1 MIHEAMVLLLC
12 RREVPGKCQ
21 EAANLCFENAL
32 MRERER
38 EREPLLENALM
49 RLRASLRLRLSALHA
64 ARAAPRLSGDLFGR
78 KRGPVH

>member
-1 MIHEAMVLLLC
+1 
-12 RREVPGKCQ
+12 
-21 EAANLCFENAL
+21 

-64 ARAAPRLSGDLFGR
+64 ARAAPRLSGDLTSSGANEAQSIERRAKRPVHRALSGDLFGR